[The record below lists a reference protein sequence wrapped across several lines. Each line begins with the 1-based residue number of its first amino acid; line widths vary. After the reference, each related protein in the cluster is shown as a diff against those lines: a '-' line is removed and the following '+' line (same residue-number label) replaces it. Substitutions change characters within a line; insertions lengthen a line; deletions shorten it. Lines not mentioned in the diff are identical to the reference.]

1 MDALKGCTSNVY
13 VLKDIDT
20 TQYRLYV
27 CQEPASSCARRV
39 SSTIAYLRG
48 EVVMCSAYKDR
59 IWVFD
64 DDDKEEDAAEQHIN
78 GFRMESQGI
87 LAEHT
92 QQSSVD
98 ERPIISMFLE
108 ALEGSITF
116 ALSRAHNAIKLSA
129 WTWFLPEVETQEF
142 GVEAHMQIQLSDDGK
157 RLNVATVVR
166 TSDLVS
172 FASMDS
178 PGLSEVVIGPS
189 GMSATLSIETDGS
202 GAGEKLENLTFALGD
217 DQWKASVSEALAA
230 EGTML
235 SRDTSWLSVVP
246 LGSQKS
252 VYWPTSLCFMQ
263 RRSYTYDTLDG
274 GHVDDWRS
282 WFDLPDVVAYDD
294 PLSFAEEWTTTFAE
308 REMQPYA
315 HEAMRHEDSAMN
327 EVSSVPAQTDNA
339 AFDVTSPPLT
349 NRPDLQALHGI
360 YPTPPDGLVAHGV
373 PQLQPQPESLPAANG
388 ESGHA
393 PTSTPSDPTLENNVN
408 MFDGAPDIEGDQL
421 QRNHSIVS
429 SIGANAQ
436 DWNRGSTDDLFGDMD
451 DMEYGREEVGDAD
464 FNFFDE
470 PDDEPVT
477 EPVKHNIEARNETAP
492 DTVVEH
498 VTARLEPQQDAM
510 LHNSTEAS
518 DAQPL
523 TESASTK
530 DLLQLQDDDHI
541 SPHSTGEI
549 HADLHAAFVPKEE
562 QSSTGLYNVKAQE
575 SSDFKPLSPF
585 GIKEAL
591 LPPPIP
597 ASASLSHT
605 SMAADRR
612 RSSFGPLVFNTGN
625 TFAPR
630 SSIGD
635 YSDFRPDGRRSSYDL
650 GPTRV
655 PLTAISE
662 SSASIDTPNSLDDA
676 QSELGTEIDSEDD
689 ASSTN
694 SNFKQIAK
702 SKSEEPASFVTR
714 KRKRTLDTSSYCG
727 PQSTVIQQGNQIQ
740 HSGSHNSSNGD
751 SGNSMQDLISKL
763 VGVGSA
769 SGAKLQNH
777 DLALST
783 HDSNRRTLEVVQ
795 LQPRSMARPDQPV
808 PNPADTM
815 TDANIASV
823 IHTFP
828 SLKSSDLVVLGQIV
842 AEQAVAVVREMAH
855 ETTAS
860 GCGITDNTNEQY
872 RTFRNL
878 DDTLE
883 SIVSE
888 LILCDVSSLALVR
901 EPLQVQRPQASQP
914 NTSMA
919 SQARQPPP
927 RPPTRVDPTA
937 LGPDI
942 LPLTASFIRA
952 NRSESSWEMAPTALN
967 FWEALGLSPASGPK
981 DIRHFCIAPDNPALE
996 HPVADYMRNLKA
1008 AYEGCKFGSM
1018 SIGIDNGDNSPR
1030 EDVDYLHTVSFDGST
1045 VPSLPTAMQAY
1056 WDVCSS
1062 LGSELAEIAF
1072 DEPCRTL
1079 VVSMINPFPSTTD
1092 SEWATASQHF
1102 GACFLN
1108 LSKSYHTAASR
1119 DKRFKGKGLSQR
1131 QISDIDFK
1139 ILPIDLVA
1147 SSSSLVVPSARQM
1160 GLLAREL
1167 YDRCPPSSDLANES
1181 SPLSNVVA
1189 PSVELVAPLPKRIS
1203 FQLTADPPADLLHE
1217 ASVLHVA
1224 YATSTDSK
1232 WANVIW
1238 HDNTGRYVNSSALC
1252 MQGRSFSDIA
1262 LEVWKRTV
1270 DLIKAREVIWRIFI
1284 VTAGG
1289 DGVETSRA
1297 NCWKDIISQHTERK
1311 QLLSVTLLHF
1321 QPDLA
1326 LNITPPTDSQIAQ
1339 APGSGAPTPA
1349 ATPQPGSG
1357 QASTTSPDAVGAGNA
1372 PVTAPPTPAPSEAAS
1387 SILEADPDAHL
1398 IETEDET
1405 WGMLIDRDVAPTLR
1419 PLRNRL
1425 SPVEQKPNLLP
1436 ALSHGVLIKRGK
1448 TSNTASRFSSDRPYP
1463 CVGASLLWT
1472 LRVRPKG
1479 DRQGVGERPNVD
1491 EGSARHAE
1499 VMLREVLGMYRNLG
1513 LLSKVKGL
1521 DPSGLVPVHV
1531 VAAMKGAQGLN
1542 GLLREHTN
1550 INLDVD

>member
-20 TQYRLYV
+20 TRYSLYV

-39 SSTIAYLRG
+39 SSTITDLRG
-48 EVVMCSAYKDR
+48 EDVMCSASRDR
-59 IWVFD
+59 IWIFND
-64 DDDKEEDAAEQHIN
+64 DEEDAAEHPVN
-78 GFRMESQGI
+78 GFRMESQGTI
-87 LAEHT
+87 AEHDHI
-92 QQSSVD
+92 SSVG
-98 ERPIISMFLE
+98 EQPLISMFLE

-129 WTWFLPEVETQEF
+129 WTWLLPDIETQDF
-142 GVEAHMQIQLSDDGK
+142 GVEAHMQTQLADDGR
-157 RLNVATVVR
+157 RLNVATIVR

-178 PGLSEVVIGPS
+178 PKLAEIVIAPS
-189 GMSATLSIETDGS
+189 GMSATVSVEADSS
-202 GAGEKLENLTFALGD
+202 GASERVENLTFSLED
-217 DQWKASVSEALAA
+217 DQWKASVSVALAS
-230 EGTML
+230 EGVML
-235 SRDTSWLSVVP
+235 SQDTSWLAVVP
-246 LGSQKS
+246 LGSQK
-252 VYWPTSLCFMQ
+252 VIYWPMSLCFTQ
-263 RRSYTYDTLDG
+263 CRSSSCCAADG
-274 GHVDDWRS
+274 GYVDDWRS
-282 WFDLPDVVAYDD
+282 WFELPDVLAYDD
-294 PLSFAEEWTTTFAE
+294 PLSFAEEWTTTFAD
-308 REMQPYA
+308 REMQPHA
-315 HEAMRHEDSAMN
+315 HEATHHEDTAMN
-327 EVSSVPAQTDNA
+327 EISDVQAQTGNT

-360 YPTPPDGLVAHGV
+360 YPTPPDGLVAHGI
-373 PQLQPQPESLPAANG
+373 PQLQPHPEGLPAATG
-388 ESGHA
+388 EPGHA
-393 PTSTPSDPTLENNVN
+393 PTSTPSDPALEHNVN

-429 SIGANAQ
+429 SIGPNAQ

-470 PDDEPVT
+470 PDDEQVA
-477 EPVKHNIEARNETAP
+477 EPVKDNIETRYEIAP
-492 DTVVEH
+492 DDVVEH
-498 VTARLEPQQDAM
+498 ITARHEPQQDAV
-510 LHNSTEAS
+510 LHNFTDPSN
-518 DAQPL
+518 AQPL
-523 TESASTK
+523 PEPASTK
-530 DLLQLQDDDHI
+530 ALVQPEDEDHA
-541 SPHSTGEI
+541 SPHSLNE
-549 HADLHAAFVPKEE
+549 HRVDVHSASVPKEE
-562 QSSTGLYNVKAQE
+562 RSSTGVYNVKAQQ
-575 SSDFKPLSPF
+575 SNDVKPLSPF

-605 SMAADRR
+605 STAAERR
-612 RSSFGPLVFNTGN
+612 RSSFGPLVFNAGN

-630 SSIGD
+630 SLTGD
-635 YSDFRPDGRRSSYDL
+635 YSDFRPDERRSSYDL

-655 PLTAISE
+655 PLAAISE
-662 SSASIDTPNSLDDA
+662 SSASVDTPSSLDDA
-676 QSELGTEIDSEDD
+676 KSEIGTEIDSEDD
-689 ASSTN
+689 AASTT
-694 SNFKQIAK
+694 SEFKQTEK
-702 SKSEEPASFVTR
+702 CKLEESGTFVTR

-727 PQSTVIQQGNQIQ
+727 PQSTVMQQSNQIQ
-740 HSGSHNSSNGD
+740 NSGSHNSSDG
-751 SGNSMQDLISKL
+751 GNSMQDLISKL
-763 VGVGSA
+763 VGGDIA
-769 SGAKLQNH
+769 SGAKSPNH
-777 DLALST
+777 AFALST
-783 HDSNRRTLEVVQ
+783 HDSSNGRTLELVQ
-795 LQPRSMARPDQPV
+795 LHADSVARSHRPGL
-808 PNPADTM
+808 NTAGSR
-815 TDANIASV
+815 TDANIPSV
-823 IHTFP
+823 MHTFP
-828 SLKSSDLVVLGQIV
+828 SLKSSDFVVLGQIV
-842 AEQAVAVVREMAH
+842 AEQAVAVVREMAL
-855 ETTAS
+855 EITAS
-860 GCGITDNTNEQY
+860 GCGITDKTNEQY
-872 RTFRNL
+872 KTLRNL

-883 SIVSE
+883 SVVAE
-888 LILCDVSSLALVR
+888 LNLCDVSSLALVR
-901 EPLQVQRPQASQP
+901 EPLQVQRPQASQV
-914 NTSMA
+914 NASIA
-919 SQARQPPP
+919 SQARQPP

-1008 AYEGCKFGSM
+1008 AYEGCKYGSM
-1018 SIGIDNGDNSPR
+1018 SIGIDNGNSSPH
-1030 EDVDYLHTVSFDGST
+1030 EDVDYLNPVTFDSSA
-1045 VPSLPTAMQAY
+1045 VPSLATAMQAY

-1062 LGSELAEIAF
+1062 LGSELAEMAF
-1072 DEPCRTL
+1072 DEPHRTL
-1079 VVSMINPFPSTTD
+1079 VVSMINPFPSATD
-1092 SEWATASQHF
+1092 SEWATAGQHF

-1119 DKRFKGKGLSQR
+1119 DKRFRSKGLSQR
-1131 QISDIDFK
+1131 QISDVDFK

-1181 SPLSNVVA
+1181 SPLSNAVA

-1203 FQLTADPPADLLHE
+1203 FQLTSDPPADLLHE

-1224 YATSTDSK
+1224 YATSTDGR

-1252 MQGRSFSDIA
+1252 MQGRSFTDIA

-1289 DGVETSRA
+1289 DGVETTRA

-1326 LNITPPTDSQIAQ
+1326 LNITAPSDGQTVQ

-1357 QASTTSPDAVGAGNA
+1357 QAISTTSPDAASLSNA

-1398 IETEDET
+1398 VETEDET
-1405 WGMLIDRDVAPTLR
+1405 WGMLIDRDVASTLR

-1425 SPVEQKPNLLP
+1425 SPVEQKPIHLA
-1436 ALSHGVLIKRGK
+1436 ALSHGVLIKRGR
-1448 TSNTASRFSSDRPYP
+1448 TSNTTSSFAADRPYP

-1479 DRQGVGERPNVD
+1479 DRQGGGERPNVD

-1521 DPSGLVPVHV
+1521 DPSGLIPVHV
-1531 VAAMKGAQGLN
+1531 VAAMMGAEGLN
-1542 GLLREHTN
+1542 GLLRELTE
-1550 INLDVD
+1550 VDIEVY

>member
-1 MDALKGCTSNVY
+1 
-13 VLKDIDT
+13 
-20 TQYRLYV
+20 
-27 CQEPASSCARRV
+27 
-39 SSTIAYLRG
+39 
-48 EVVMCSAYKDR
+48 MCSANRDR

-64 DDDKEEDAAEQHIN
+64 DDEEEAAHQPFN

-87 LAEHT
+87 IAEHN
-92 QQSSVD
+92 QILGIGEQ
-98 ERPIISMFLE
+98 PIISMFLE

-129 WTWFLPEVETQEF
+129 WTWFLPEVETQDF
-142 GVEAHMQIQLSDDGK
+142 GVEAHMQIQLTDDGK
-157 RLNVATVVR
+157 RLNVATIVR

-172 FASMDS
+172 FVSMD
-178 PGLSEVVIGPS
+178 PPEPSELVIAPS
-189 GMSATLSIETDGS
+189 RISATLPVDADNT
-202 GAGEKLENLTFALGD
+202 GASDKVENLTFALGD
-217 DQWKASVSEALAA
+217 DQWKVSVSEALAA
-230 EGTML
+230 EGIML
-235 SRDTSWLSVVP
+235 PQDTSWLTVVP
-246 LGSQKS
+246 LGSQKA
-252 VYWPTSLCFMQ
+252 VYWPTSLCFTQ
-263 RRSYTYDTLDG
+263 RRSSMYDALAG
-274 GHVDDWRS
+274 SYVDDWRS

-308 REMQPYA
+308 REMQPYT
-315 HEAMRHEDSAMN
+315 HEAIRHEDSAMN
-327 EVSSVPAQTDNA
+327 EVSSVQAQTDNT

-373 PQLQPQPESLPAANG
+373 PQLQPQPESLPAASG
-388 ESGHA
+388 EPGHA
-393 PTSTPSDPTLENNVN
+393 PTSTPSDPALENNVN
-408 MFDGAPDIEGDQL
+408 MFDGAPDLEGDQL

-429 SIGANAQ
+429 SIGPNAQ

-477 EPVKHNIEARNETAP
+477 EPVKDNIEAHYETAS
-492 DTVVEH
+492 DVVVGH
-498 VTARLEPQQDAM
+498 VTARHELQQDAM
-510 LHNSTEAS
+510 LHNFTESA

-523 TESASTK
+523 IESASTK
-530 DLLQLQDDDHI
+530 DLVQLEDDDHI
-541 SPHSTGEI
+541 SPHSTGENQV
-549 HADLHAAFVPKEE
+549 DLHAASVPQEE
-562 QSSTGLYNVKAQE
+562 QSSTGLYNVKAQQ
-575 SSDFKPLSPF
+575 SSDVKPLSPF

-605 SMAADRR
+605 SMAAERR

-630 SSIGD
+630 SSTGE
-635 YSDFRPDGRRSSYDL
+635 YSDFRPDERRSSYDL

-662 SSASIDTPNSLDDA
+662 SSASIDTPSSIDDA
-676 QSELGTEIDSEDD
+676 QSEFGTEIDSEND
-689 ASSTN
+689 ASSTT
-694 SNFKQIAK
+694 SEYKQITK
-702 SKSEEPASFVTR
+702 SKPEEPASLVTR
-714 KRKRTLDTSSYCG
+714 KRKRTLDTSLYCG

-740 HSGSHNSSNGD
+740 NSGSRNSSNGD
-751 SGNSMQDLISKL
+751 PNNSMQNLISKL
-763 VGVGSA
+763 VVGGSA
-769 SGAKLQNH
+769 SGAKLQDH
-777 DLALST
+777 ELTFST
-783 HDSNRRTLEVVQ
+783 HDSDRRIVEVVQ
-795 LQPRSMARPDQPV
+795 LQSNSIARPDQPG
-808 PNPADTM
+808 PNTADAM
-815 TDANIASV
+815 TDANITSV
-823 IHTFP
+823 MHTFP
-828 SLKSSDLVVLGQIV
+828 SLTSSDLVVLGQIV
-842 AEQAVAVVREMAH
+842 AEQAVAVVRDVALEI
-855 ETTAS
+855 TALR
-860 GCGITDNTNEQY
+860 CGSTDKTNEQY
-872 RTFRNL
+872 RTLRNL
-878 DDTLE
+878 DDALE
-883 SIVSE
+883 SVVSE

-901 EPLQVQRPQASQP
+901 EPLQVQRPQASQA
-914 NTSMA
+914 NASMA
-919 SQARQPPP
+919 SQARQPP

-942 LPLTASFIRA
+942 LYLTASFIRA
-952 NRSESSWEMAPTALN
+952 NRSESSWEMAPTALS

-981 DIRHFCIAPDNPALE
+981 DIRHFCIGPDNPALE

-1018 SIGIDNGDNSPR
+1018 SIGMDNDNNSPR
-1030 EDVDYLHTVSFDGST
+1030 EDDDCLHPVTFDGST
-1045 VPSLPTAMQAY
+1045 VPSLATAMQAY

-1079 VVSMINPFPSTTD
+1079 VVSMINPFPSATD

-1108 LSKSYHTAASR
+1108 LSKSYHTTASR
-1119 DKRFKGKGLSQR
+1119 DKRFRGKGLSQR

-1139 ILPIDLVA
+1139 ILPIDIVA
-1147 SSSSLVVPSARQM
+1147 SSSGLVVPSARQM

-1181 SPLSNVVA
+1181 SPLSNAVA

-1203 FQLTADPPADLLHE
+1203 FQLTSDPPADLLHE

-1224 YATSTDSK
+1224 YATSTDGK
-1232 WANVIW
+1232 WANVVW

-1252 MQGRSFSDIA
+1252 MQGRSFTEIA
-1262 LEVWKRTV
+1262 LEVWTRTV

-1284 VTAGG
+1284 VTTGG

-1326 LNITPPTDSQIAQ
+1326 LNITAPTDSQIVQ

-1357 QASTTSPDAVGAGNA
+1357 QAISTTSPDAIGVSNA

-1405 WGMLIDRDVAPTLR
+1405 WGMLIDRDVAFTLR

-1425 SPVEQKPNLLP
+1425 SPIEQKSNHLA

-1448 TSNTASRFSSDRPYP
+1448 TSNTASSSASDRPYP
-1463 CVGASLLWT
+1463 CAGASLLWT

-1521 DPSGLVPVHV
+1521 DPSGLIPVHV

-1542 GLLREHTN
+1542 GLLRERVEV
-1550 INLDVD
+1550 DVDVD

>member
-20 TQYRLYV
+20 TRYRLFV

-39 SSTIAYLRG
+39 SSTITDLRG
-48 EVVMCSAYKDR
+48 EDVMCSANRDR
-59 IWVFD
+59 IWIFND
-64 DDDKEEDAAEQHIN
+64 EEEDADEHPVN
-78 GFRMESQGI
+78 GFRMGSQGTI
-87 LAEHT
+87 AEHNHI
-92 QQSSVD
+92 SSVGD
-98 ERPIISMFLE
+98 PTIISMFLE

-129 WTWFLPEVETQEF
+129 WTWLLPEIETQDF
-142 GVEAHMQIQLSDDGK
+142 GVEAHMQTQLADDGK
-157 RLNVATVVR
+157 RLTVATIVR

-172 FASMDS
+172 FESMDS
-178 PGLSEVVIGPS
+178 PKLSEIFMAPN
-189 GMSATLSIETDGS
+189 GMSATVSVEAGSS
-202 GAGEKLENLTFALGD
+202 GASERLENLTFALGD
-217 DQWKASVSEALAA
+217 DQWKASVSVALAS
-230 EGTML
+230 EGIML
-235 SRDTSWLSVVP
+235 SQDTSWLAVVP
-246 LGSQKS
+246 LGSQK
-252 VYWPTSLCFMQ
+252 VIYWPTSLCFKQ
-263 RRSYTYDTLDG
+263 CQSSSYCAADG
-274 GHVDDWRS
+274 GYLDDWRS
-282 WFDLPDVVAYDD
+282 WFELPNVFAYYD

-308 REMQPYA
+308 REMQPYT
-315 HEAMRHEDSAMN
+315 HEAIRHEDTAMN
-327 EVSSVPAQTDNA
+327 ETSDVQAQTGNT

-360 YPTPPDGLVAHGV
+360 YPTPPDGLIAHGI
-373 PQLQPQPESLPAANG
+373 PQLQPHPESLPAATG
-388 ESGHA
+388 EPGHA
-393 PTSTPSDPTLENNVN
+393 PTSTPSDPALEHNVN

-429 SIGANAQ
+429 SIGPNAQ

-451 DMEYGREEVGDAD
+451 EMEYGREEVGDAD

-470 PDDEPVT
+470 PDDLPVT
-477 EPVKHNIEARNETAP
+477 EPVKDNTEARYETAP
-492 DTVVEH
+492 GDVVEH
-498 VTARLEPQQDAM
+498 VTARHEPQQDAM
-510 LHNSTEAS
+510 LHNCTDAS
-518 DAQPL
+518 DTQPL

-530 DLLQLQDDDHI
+530 DLVQPEDEDHV
-541 SPHSTGEI
+541 SPHSLNEHHLDI
-549 HADLHAAFVPKEE
+549 HSASVLEEE
-562 QSSTGLYNVKAQE
+562 QSSTGLYNVKAQQ
-575 SSDFKPLSPF
+575 SSDVKPLSPF

-597 ASASLSHT
+597 ASVTFSHAST
-605 SMAADRR
+605 AAERR

-630 SSIGD
+630 SSTGD
-635 YSDFRPDGRRSSYDL
+635 YSDFRPDERRSSYDL

-662 SSASIDTPNSLDDA
+662 SSASIDTPSSLDDA
-676 QSELGTEIDSEDD
+676 ESAMGTDVDSEDD
-689 ASSTN
+689 PSSTT
-694 SNFKQIAK
+694 SEYKQLATCK
-702 SKSEEPASFVTR
+702 PEEPATSVTR

-727 PQSTVIQQGNQIQ
+727 PQSAVMQQGNQIQ
-740 HSGSHNSSNGD
+740 NSGPHNSSDGGP
-751 SGNSMQDLISKL
+751 GNSMQDLILKL
-763 VGVGSA
+763 IGSGSA
-769 SGAKLQNH
+769 SGAKSQNH
-777 DLALST
+777 EFALST
-783 HDSNRRTLEVVQ
+783 YQSSEPRTLEVVQ
-795 LQPRSMARPDQPV
+795 LHPGSTARSGQLG
-808 PNPADTM
+808 PNTADAM
-815 TDANIASV
+815 TDANIPSV
-823 IHTFP
+823 MHAFP
-828 SLKSSDLVVLGQIV
+828 SLKPSDLVVLGQIV
-842 AEQAVAVVREMAH
+842 AEQAVAVVREMAL
-855 ETTAS
+855 EITAS
-860 GCGITDNTNEQY
+860 GCGIIDKTNEQY
-872 RTFRNL
+872 QTLRNL

-883 SIVSE
+883 SIVAD
-888 LILCDVSSLALVR
+888 LNLCDVSSLALVR
-901 EPLQVQRPQASQP
+901 EPLQVPRPQASQV
-914 NTSMA
+914 NASMA
-919 SQARQPPP
+919 SQARQPP
-927 RPPTRVDPTA
+927 RPPTRMDSTA

-952 NRSESSWEMAPTALN
+952 NRSESSWEMAPTALS

-1018 SIGIDNGDNSPR
+1018 FVGIENGSNSPND
-1030 EDVDYLHTVSFDGST
+1030 DVDYLYPVTFDSST
-1045 VPSLPTAMQAY
+1045 VPSLTTAMQAY

-1062 LGSELAEIAF
+1062 LGNELAEVAF

-1079 VVSMINPFPSTTD
+1079 VVSMINPFPSATG

-1119 DKRFKGKGLSQR
+1119 DKRYRSKGMTQR

-1181 SPLSNVVA
+1181 SPLSNAVA

-1203 FQLTADPPADLLHE
+1203 FQLTSDPPADLLHE

-1224 YATSTDSK
+1224 YATSTDGR
-1232 WANVIW
+1232 WVNVIW

-1252 MQGRSFSDIA
+1252 MQGRSFTDIA
-1262 LEVWKRTV
+1262 LEVWKRTM

-1289 DGVETSRA
+1289 DGVETTRA

-1326 LNITPPTDSQIAQ
+1326 LKITAPSDSQTVQ

-1357 QASTTSPDAVGAGNA
+1357 QAISTTSPDAASLSNA

-1398 IETEDET
+1398 VETEDET
-1405 WGMLIDRDVAPTLR
+1405 WGMLIDRDVASTLR

-1425 SPVEQKPNLLP
+1425 SPVEQKPNHLA

-1448 TSNTASRFSSDRPYP
+1448 SSNTTSSFASDRPYP

-1479 DRQGVGERPNVD
+1479 DRQGGGERPNVD

-1521 DPSGLVPVHV
+1521 DPSGLIPVHV
-1531 VAAMKGAQGLN
+1531 IAAMKGAEGLN
-1542 GLLREHTN
+1542 GLLWEHTEV
-1550 INLDVD
+1550 DVDVD